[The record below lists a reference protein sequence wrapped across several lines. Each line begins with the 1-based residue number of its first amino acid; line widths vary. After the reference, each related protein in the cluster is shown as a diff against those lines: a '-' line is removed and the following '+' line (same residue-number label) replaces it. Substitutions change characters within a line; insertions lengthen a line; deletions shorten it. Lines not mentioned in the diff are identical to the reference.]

1 MREDDKNDKISYER
15 DTNDINTDN
24 QNIEQARLRQIQE
37 NLLNMQFDLTMINKI
52 FENYEIKNEEE
63 AINYLI
69 PIDGLWMHPFIP
81 KK

>member
-1 MREDDKNDKISYER
+1 MREDDKNDKNSFER

-69 PIDGLWMHPFIP
+69 II
-81 KK
+81 